1 MITITIDGQAFQAEN
16 GQTVLEVA
24 RANDIRLPALCY
36 HPALKP
42 SGACRLCAVEVT
54 GKSGR
59 LTTMLSCVLR
69 VKEGLAVRTKG
80 DLVKRARQQAF
91 EHLLTLAPQSES
103 VRELAATWNVDLGP
117 RPDGCI
123 RCRLCIRVC
132 SEIVGPGALVM
143 HKRGG
148 QKLCGAYRGPLHRP
162 AAPVS
167 ISAPLT
173 PSGWKIKTMCAPFS
187 SGTT

>member
-1 MITITIDGQAFQAEN
+1 VINMTIDGQAFQAED

-24 RANDIRLPALCY
+24 RANGIRLPALCY

-69 VKEGLAVRTKG
+69 VKEGLAVRTTG
-80 DLVKRARQQAF
+80 ELVKRARQQAF
-91 EHLLTLAPQSES
+91 ERLLTLAPQSES

-148 QKLCGAYRGPLHRP
+148 QSIMWNRSKAAASV

-167 ISAPLT
+167 ISAPPT

-187 SGTT
+187 SGMT